1 MNIITKRDGSSAVSQ
16 LVENPLLEAEAIRFA
31 GGVRGGGSPLVLNQM
46 PAKSLRRQAFA
57 PRSGSISNCVAI

>member
-1 MNIITKRDGSSAVSQ
+1 MKEQ
-16 LVENPLLEAEAIRFA
+16 LVEKPLLEAETICFA